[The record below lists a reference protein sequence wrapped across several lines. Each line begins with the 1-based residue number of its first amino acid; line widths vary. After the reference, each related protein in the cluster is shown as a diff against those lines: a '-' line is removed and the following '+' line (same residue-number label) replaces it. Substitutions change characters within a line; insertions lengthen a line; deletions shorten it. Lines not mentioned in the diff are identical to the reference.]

1 MQAIGLRSFLGANL
15 LPYATWAGGF
25 YHNNFGKGYR
35 MGNLVL
41 TRKPG
46 ESIDVYDPAD
56 ACFGPIVIT
65 QGKVGSG
72 KSSIAIE
79 APKHLVIKRSELVG
93 KEPNI
98 PSENKY
104 YSLGPDPIAAIASLG
119 FTRSVGMHGNAAYV
133 HESLPLDMRHYAQ
146 QGWVCVY
153 GGERVVLEPE
163 SFTELVSYVLGVALA
178 ELRKRGAK

>member
-1 MQAIGLRSFLGANL
+1 MQLGREV
-15 LPYATWAGGF
+15 F
-25 YHNNFGKGYR
+25 HNNFGKGYR

-72 KSSIAIE
+72 KSSIAIA
-79 APKHLVIKRSELVG
+79 APKHLMIKRSELVG

-98 PSENKY
+98 PSDNKY
-104 YSLGPDPIAAIASLG
+104 YSLGQDPIAAIAALG
-119 FTRSVGMHGNAAYV
+119 FTRSVGMFGVTAYV
-133 HESLPLDMRHYAQ
+133 HESLPLDMRHHGSQ
-146 QGWVCVY
+146 EGWVCVLY
-153 GGERVVLEPE
+153 GETVVLKPE
-163 SFTELVSYVLGVALA
+163 SFIELVSFVFQSMKMRGV
-178 ELRKRGAK
+178 K